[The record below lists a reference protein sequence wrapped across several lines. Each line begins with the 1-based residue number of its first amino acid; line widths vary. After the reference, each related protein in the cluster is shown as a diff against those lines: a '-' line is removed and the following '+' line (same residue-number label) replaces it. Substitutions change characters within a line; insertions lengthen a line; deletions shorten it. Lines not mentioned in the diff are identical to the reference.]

1 MENKDWLDRNKQ
13 LNRTELI
20 GEIPFTPGEVFYL
33 RKHIG
38 EQIAQEIEDTEC
50 QVGKGG
56 ECVCKGL
63 DLAAAIARG
72 NK

>member
-1 MENKDWLDRNKQ
+1 MR
-13 LNRTELI
+13 EL
-20 GEIPFTPGEVFYL
+20 
-33 RKHIG
+33 R

-63 DLAAAIARG
+63 DLAAAIVRKPNA
-72 NK
+72 NL

>member
-1 MENKDWLDRNKQ
+1 MEK
-13 LNRTELI
+13 TV
-20 GEIPFTPGEVFYL
+20 EIQMREM
-33 RKHIG
+33 R

-63 DLAAAIARG
+63 DLAAAIVRG
-72 NK
+72 TIANL